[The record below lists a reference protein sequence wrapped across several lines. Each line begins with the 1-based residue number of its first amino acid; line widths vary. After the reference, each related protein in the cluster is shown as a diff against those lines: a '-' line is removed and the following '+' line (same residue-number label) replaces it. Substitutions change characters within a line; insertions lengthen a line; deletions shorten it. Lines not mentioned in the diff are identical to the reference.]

1 MTYTIGHSIFSEFT
15 NVRISVSVI
24 ARVIIIS
31 STSLDHNTISY
42 AVWVARPPFHPS
54 NCTTITYIFPGTTN
68 LFNSNPRVMCSK
80 IIFNQNFSL
89 ASFGSANLPPFLW
102 QSMTACEK
110 LLLVLEKKNHFP
122 FSFLQPFDFG
132 HIPANNEMKQNK

>member
-1 MTYTIGHSIFSEFT
+1 MDDQSILATVLLSLTHFQELPTFFIPIQGQFLAKSCSI
-15 NVRISVSVI
+15 RIFLVLS
-24 ARVIIIS
+24 
-31 STSLDHNTISY
+31 
-42 AVWVARPPFHPS
+42 
-54 NCTTITYIFPGTTN
+54 
-68 LFNSNPRVMCSK
+68 
-80 IIFNQNFSL
+80 
-89 ASFGSANLPPFLW
+89 SFGSANLPPFLW